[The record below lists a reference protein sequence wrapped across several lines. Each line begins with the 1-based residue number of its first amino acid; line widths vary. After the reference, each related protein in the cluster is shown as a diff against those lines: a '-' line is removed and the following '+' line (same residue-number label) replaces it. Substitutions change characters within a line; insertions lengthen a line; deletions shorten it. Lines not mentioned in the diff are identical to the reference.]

1 MLYVIIYAG
10 MINSLLKIVIIPFVS
25 YGYADLLLEFE
36 VTFNAENFRWADL
49 ELSTFLTHVI
59 VSFIAYLFLWMA
71 CALQSWAFFIPM
83 LLSTPIS
90 FVWYVG
96 SAEVNHV
103 FPFVGIYFVDWNLRY
118 IVLVVASL
126 LWISQILA
134 FGYYVFQSSD
144 NVLTSDANLF
154 WTPRYNGVFL
164 EQHILLNRKTDIT
177 GCYERQQTSDPYKL
191 RNIAKDS
198 HIFICSTM
206 YHENEVEMKQMLK
219 SINRVATASGTES
232 AEHHK
237 YESHIFFD
245 NALSGEHLSQWV
257 MQLLGL
263 LTDTLGIQPANVT
276 KLFTPY
282 GMQLKYTL
290 RGNMPFYIHLKDNS
304 KVKNKKR
311 WSQVMYMNYVLNYR
325 IKYSAI
331 PKDKAFI
338 LTTDADIDFTSDDV
352 VALLDFLA
360 RDDGV
365 GAVCARTHPLG
376 SGPVVWYQIFDY
388 AVGHWFQKAA
398 EHVLGC
404 VLCCPGCFSA
414 FRVSAIEEV
423 LSTYS
428 SNAENGFDFLTKDM
442 GEDRWLCTLLIQA
455 GWRLEYAAVSQDSTF
470 CPETFDEFYKQR
482 RRWIPSTVANLA
494 LVISSYDKITANNDS
509 ISIMFILYQF
519 LLVFSTLISP
529 ATVILIIVTGL
540 TALDENLDDVALI
553 VVLCVISVLYGVICV
568 YATEKTQIDVAKLL
582 TIIFAIIMGVVVS
595 GILTDTISSAIEGD
609 PLDRSSRNGTNTF
622 RFPVDVTSVYL
633 GIFSATFIVAGI
645 VHFNEFMCLFHFIW
659 YLLCLPSGYLFLT
672 IYSASNINN
681 RSWGTREGASPKSG
695 GKSDTWL
702 DYFLG
707 KWHTFL
713 GFFWKCIGWKPR
725 SKAEE
730 PPPPPPAKKEHIVSG
745 LIPEPRLSKDV
756 EDWLTRIECE
766 VSRLFTI
773 YSNLCRGRKLLQFY
787 CKLRMFSPQ
796 LF

>member
-1 MLYVIIYAG
+1 MDVCIIFVVNYFFAA
-10 MINSLLKIVIIPFVS
+10 MINSFVKIIVIPFVA
-25 YGYADLLLEFE
+25 YGYADLLLEF
-36 VTFNAENFRWADL
+36 NLNFTADNFEWTGSL
-49 ELSTFLTHVI
+49 ELGAFLTNVL
-59 VSFIAYLFLWMA
+59 VSFVAYLFVWMA

-96 SAEVNHV
+96 SVEVDKV
-103 FPFVGIYFVDWNLRY
+103 FPFIDHYFVEWNLRY

-144 NVLTSDANLF
+144 SVLTNDADLF
-154 WTPRYNGVFL
+154 WTPCYNGVFL
-164 EQHILLNRKTDIT
+164 EQHILLNRKTAIT
-177 GCYERQQTSDPYKL
+177 GYYEEEVTSDPYRL

-206 YHENEVEMKQMLK
+206 YHENEVEMKQMLR
-219 SINRVATASGTES
+219 SINRVATVSGSASE
-232 AEHHK
+232 EYHK
-237 YESHIFFD
+237 YESHVFFD
-245 NALSGEHLSQWV
+245 NACSGEQLNQWV

-263 LTDTLGIQPANVT
+263 LEETLGIDPASAP
-276 KLFTPY
+276 KLLTPY

-290 RGNMPFYIHLKDNS
+290 RGNMPFYLHLKDNS
-304 KVKNKKR
+304 KVRNKKR
-311 WSQVMYMNYVLNYR
+311 WSQVMYMNYVLNFR
-325 IKYSAI
+325 IKHSRI

-398 EHVLGC
+398 EHILGC
-404 VLCCPGCFSA
+404 VLCCPGCFSV
-414 FRVSAIEEV
+414 FRVSAIEQV

-428 SNAENGFDFLTKDM
+428 GSVENGFDFLTKDM

-470 CPETFDEFYKQR
+470 CPETFEEFYKQR

-494 LVISSYDKITANNDS
+494 LVISSYNKITASNDS
-509 ISIMFILYQF
+509 ISIMFIMYQF

-540 TALDENLDDVALI
+540 TALDENLDEVALI
-553 VVLCVISVLYGVICV
+553 VVLCVISVLYGVVCV

-582 TIIFAIIMGVVVS
+582 TLIFVIIMAIVVS

-609 PLDRSSRNGTNTF
+609 TGDDDNDNSNGTSDNF
-622 RFPVDVTSVYL
+622 RFPVDVTSIYL
-633 GIFSATFIVAGI
+633 GMFAATFIFAG
-645 VHFNEFMCLFHFIW
+645 VFHFNEFMCLFHFIW
-659 YLLCLPSGYLFLT
+659 YLICLPSGYLLLT

-695 GKSDTWL
+695 SSSDSWV
-702 DYFLG
+702 DYFVA
-707 KWHTFL
+707 KWHVAL
-713 GFFWKCIGWKPR
+713 GFFWRCIGWKPR
-725 SKAEE
+725 SKVDDT
-730 PPPPPPAKKEHIVSG
+730 PPPPPAKKEHVVSE
-745 LIPEPRLSKDV
+745 LIPEPKLSKDV
-756 EDWLTRIECE
+756 EEWLGLIECE
-766 VSRLFTI
+766 VSKI
-773 YSNLCRGRKLLQFY
+773 YN
-787 CKLRMFSPQ
+787 
-796 LF
+796 

>member
-1 MLYVIIYAG
+1 
-10 MINSLLKIVIIPFVS
+10 MINSFVKIVIIPFVA
-25 YGYADLLLEFE
+25 YGYAKLLLDFQ
-36 VTFNAENFRWADL
+36 VTFTAENFRWTGL

-59 VSFIAYLFLWMA
+59 VSFVAYLFLWMA
-71 CALQSWAFFIPM
+71 SALQSWAFFIPM

-96 SAEVNHV
+96 SAESNEI
-103 FPFVGIYFVDWNLRY
+103 FPFIDLYFVNWNLKF
-118 IVLVVASL
+118 VVFVVASL

-144 NVLTSDANLF
+144 RVLTSDSNLF
-154 WTPRYNGVFL
+154 WTPRYNGAFL
-164 EQHILLNRKTDIT
+164 EQHILLNRKTEIT
-177 GCYERQQTSDPYKL
+177 GHYEKQQATSDPYRIK
-191 RNIAKDS
+191 NIAKDS

-206 YHENEVEMKQMLK
+206 YHENEVEMKQMLR
-219 SINRVATASGTES
+219 SINRVAMASGSES
-232 AEHHK
+232 EDHHK
-237 YESHIFFD
+237 YESHVFFD
-245 NALSGEHLSQWV
+245 NALSGEHLNQWV

-263 LTDTLGIQPANVT
+263 LKETLGVEPAKVT

-282 GMQLKYTL
+282 GMQLKYKL
-290 RGNMPFYIHLKDNS
+290 RGNMPFYIHLKDNT
-304 KVKNKKR
+304 KVRNKKR
-311 WSQVMYMNYVLNYR
+311 WSQVMYMSYVLNYR
-325 IKYSAI
+325 IKYSQI

-398 EHVLGC
+398 EHILGC

-414 FRVSAIEEV
+414 FRVSAVEQV

-428 SNAENGFDFLTKDM
+428 SGVENGFDFLTKDM

-455 GWRLEYAAVSQDSTF
+455 GWRLEYAAVSQDSTY
-470 CPETFDEFYKQR
+470 CPETFEEFFKQR

-494 LVISSYDKITANNDS
+494 LVISSYGKITASNDS

-540 TALDENLDDVALI
+540 VALDENIDEVALI
-553 VVLCVISVLYGVICV
+553 VVLCVMSVLYGVVCV
-568 YATEKTQIDVAKLL
+568 YATEKTQLDVAKVL
-582 TIIFAIIMGVVVS
+582 TLIFAIIMGVVVS
-595 GILTDTISSAIEGD
+595 GILTDTISSVIEGD
-609 PLDRSSRNGTNTF
+609 PLDDSDRNGTADTF
-622 RFPVDVTSVYL
+622 RFPVDITSVYL
-633 GIFSATFIVAGI
+633 GIFAGTFILAGI
-645 VHFNEFMCLFHFIW
+645 LHLNEISCLFHFIW
-659 YLLCLPSGYLFLT
+659 YILCLPSGYLFLT
-672 IYSASNINN
+672 IYSACNINN
-681 RSWGTREGASPKSG
+681 RSWGTREGASPKSS
-695 GKSDTWL
+695 GKSDSWL

-707 KWHTFL
+707 KWHIIL

-725 SKAEE
+725 SKVDET
-730 PPPPPPAKKEHIVSG
+730 PPPPPDKKEHIVSD
-745 LIPEPRLSKDV
+745 LIPEPKLSQEV
-756 EDWLTRIECE
+756 EEWLIEIECE
-766 VSRLFTI
+766 VSKPYTK
-773 YSNLCRGRKLLQFY
+773 YSPKF
-787 CKLRMFSPQ
+787 LRH
-796 LF
+796 